1 MFLFVILIY
10 FAYAIRLN
18 HKATFV
24 DIIIS
29 YSRTLSLCKDNAN
42 REQKHQACLN
52 VMPRCRLS
60 YAKITQIESRSIKL
74 A

>member
-18 HKATFV
+18 HKATFT
-24 DIIIS
+24 DII
-29 YSRTLSLCKDNAN
+29 YYTAGHLSD
-42 REQKHQACLN
+42 
-52 VMPRCRLS
+52 
-60 YAKITQIESRSIKL
+60 AKIMQIESRNIKL

>member
-24 DIIIS
+24 GIIIL
-29 YSRTLSLCKDNAN
+29 YSRTLILCRDNAN

-52 VMPRCRLS
+52 IMPRCSFS
-60 YAKITQIESRSIKL
+60 YAKITHLERECKF
-74 A
+74 